1 MAKPT
6 RRVGNVPAEATS
18 FIGRRRELADLR
30 RKLAS
35 ARVLSLVGPG
45 GVGKTRLA
53 IRAATD
59 LSRGFRNGAWLVEL
73 AEVQDPALVGNAVM
87 AALDLRDQAATEPS
101 AFLRAYLADKELL
114 LLLDNCEHL
123 LEAVGELVDVVI
135 KASAGVRVI
144 ATSREPL
151 DVPGEHVL
159 PVPPLALPSVGDGK
173 LAQNQPLML
182 FFPPP
187 PPPPRPSPSPPSN
200 HPPALHL

>member
-1 MAKPT
+1 MVKPT

-35 ARVLSLVGPG
+35 ARVVSLVGPG

-101 AFLRAYLADKELL
+101 ALLRAYLADKEPLL
-114 LLLDNCEHL
+114 LLRNADHP
-123 LEAVGELVDVVI
+123 LEAGGERVDVVT
-135 KASAGVRVI
+135 KASPGVW
-144 ATSREPL
+144 
-151 DVPGEHVL
+151 G
-159 PVPPLALPSVGDGK
+159 
-173 LAQNQPLML
+173 N
-182 FFPPP
+182 
-187 PPPPRPSPSPPSN
+187 PPS
-200 HPPALHL
+200 HERPDR